1 MSKLKRKLLL
11 WTVSLIACFSFVFA
25 PVFSVI
31 NAYGSTYGKP
41 EAEQSESVTLSEAE
55 GLALADTSSAF
66 NDDYSNKTETKNVTG
81 EHYVVVTLEGSDLIS
96 ASSGDLND
104 YLATASAARKKAKI
118 AEEQSAFLAS
128 LDKSAIPYTLKYSYS
143 TVINAVAIKV
153 DVKYLDAI
161 SRISGVYSA
170 EVSEYYYAPMDHA
183 VSNQANVWGT
193 GIYKVDGVAAGYSGE
208 GMVVA
213 VLDTGLDSSHAAFRT
228 MPASARLNKEE
239 VKNKIF
245 DETYSDTGLLA
256 MNKKVTVDN
265 VYYNEKVPFAYDYAD
280 NDPDVYP
287 SYSSHGT
294 HVAGI
299 IAGTAT
305 GDIIRDLDGNPI
317 LDKEGNEMTFLGV
330 APNAQLAICK
340 VFTDKETAEGLGGA
354 ETVDILAALEDCV
367 KLGVDVINMSLGSSA
382 GFSGADDAHMQEVY
396 DNVRKTGI
404 SLMVAASNDYSSAY
418 NGVYGINLATN
429 PDSATVGSPST
440 FESSMSVASIN
451 GQKARYIRIGNS
463 YDAQEA
469 DKFLYFTEASDG
481 NGNQKKFVTELL
493 EKYSDKLVNGVLKL
507 DYQVVPG
514 YGLSVNYTRNIDVKG
529 KVAVVRRGGDVTFE
543 EKVRVAKSKGA
554 VACVIYNNVSGV
566 IRMSLGNLHDP
577 VPTCS
582 ITMDAASGFV
592 SNARGSF
599 YISDSYRAGPFM
611 SDFSSW
617 GPTPDLRLK
626 PEISA
631 HGGEITSAVPNGWD
645 EYSGTSM
652 ATPNLAGAMS
662 LVLGYVEKNKSVF
675 NPSVETGTG
684 TNDRVTISNRLMMS
698 TATIAYDEFGYPY
711 SPRKQGAGLAD
722 INKAMT
728 TKAYIYIPGSD
739 KTKIEVYDDPNKTG
753 VYDLVFS
760 VYNFS
765 DGTRSYKIDAK
776 TMTETIATDGLT
788 VAERAYMLDS
798 LCDLTVSGNNVS
810 GNVLTLAAGASSEV
824 TVTVRLKAEAKN
836 YIDTNF
842 KNGMYVEG
850 FVTLKDLT
858 GDESAVDL
866 NVPWLGFY
874 GDWYAAPMF
883 DISEYELADAL
894 KDDSIPDEE
903 KPKAAM
909 YATVPLGS
917 YKNKQYIIPLGTYLY
932 ELPDDA
938 RKIYSSSDKAALS
951 IYDEKGHYTVNELY
965 AIYAGLLRGA
975 KEMNVVITDAVTGE
989 VVYNETK
996 TNVRKAYTGGSST
1009 ARAAFVE
1016 MKWSPVDLKLDN
1028 NKQYLFHMDGK
1039 LDSIPRADRQYN
1051 ADDYEYGKSFDFN
1064 FYIDT
1069 EAPEIVDYRVR
1080 YESYKD
1086 ANEKIK
1092 YNVYLDVDVYDNH
1105 YAQSVALCYA
1115 DMNKMTLELLESKLQ
1130 PVYSTCNS
1138 TTTVTLDIT
1147 DYYNTEKDIY
1157 IQVDDYA
1164 LNARAYRVSNFK
1176 SFADSVDYP
1185 EDVEIT
1191 SGSVVSSDEYSREIT
1206 ISKNEAYKLGL
1217 SVTPS
1222 TAASVNLLWKS
1233 FNEKVVTVKDGELF
1247 GKTAGDAIVR
1257 VYGGSNEHSD
1267 VTDAILVHVVDG
1279 DKNAPTISKLTLDL
1293 IRNADGALVN
1303 PTNAYVDV
1311 NQNEQFKMSAIIEP
1325 WYYSGTADIRWTSTA
1340 PDVASVSAKGGV
1352 VKTLKE
1358 GSATIK
1364 ATLFIDGKQTIY
1376 TVSAM
1381 LTVGPEFVVQ
1391 NGYLREY
1398 HGPGGKVTIP
1408 KSLNVYYVYEEAFKD
1423 NDNITELEIS
1433 SPCTEIQP
1441 YAFSH
1446 MTRLERVVLP
1456 STVNYVYR
1464 YAFSN
1469 CYNLKSIELHSRSI
1483 TFGAHAFENCNS
1495 LKTIKNVKLINGLKQ
1510 EDVEILSLT
1519 EGRDYTT
1526 EVAKLTTV
1534 GDYAFKGCTSIT
1546 SLDLTELRVAG
1557 INAFEGCTALKEVTL
1572 SKFTAVSDDM
1582 FFNCKSLSVLNYTDV
1597 TADDLTALYHGNAVS
1612 PFGNCAVSK
1621 INVVGGYAEANGEN
1635 FVALYDGEDK
1645 TTLLRINQTLKSFT
1659 VPESVTTIAPNAL
1672 AGSKIESV
1680 TIGSNVETIGN
1691 YAFSGCGYLTG
1702 VTLPASVKNMG
1713 VGVFSWCEGLTS
1725 ADLSALTI
1733 AKLPEMTFMY
1743 AGDLSE
1749 GIKFNSALT
1758 SLGVRSFAGSRI
1770 SSLDLSSTNVTE
1782 IDDYAFMSCSLLDHV
1797 VFGKITNLGRG
1808 VLAAG
1813 SETSLT
1819 GVEFGEGSDVLG
1831 TYTFAGQIG
1840 LKSDG
1845 ISFSDKQ
1852 KAITEI
1858 GDGVFRNCISIVSLP
1873 FTVKVAGESA
1883 FENCVSLKDINLTM
1897 LSSAERR
1904 SFKNCVSL
1912 ESATFDNA
1920 TVIGDEAFKN
1930 CYKLKT
1936 ANFVAAG
1943 KVGESAF
1950 ENCTTLNVSSL
1961 GTALRYIG
1969 KYAFRNTGIKA
1980 DTFVVPVAD
1989 GQFIGEGAFAA
2000 LTGVKAFNVTGTSA
2014 YYSDDLGMIIK
2025 RVENG
2030 LEIIAYPA
2038 GASGEA
2044 VLPEGTVRVAAS
2056 AFENAKNVTK
2066 ITFPY
2071 SFKAI
2076 GDKGFYGAGATEYV
2090 FGCLSAP
2097 VLEAQYIIASEFDS
2111 SDDMYKILDEDGTV
2125 VSEKYYG
2132 NYKDYVAKVLYH
2144 GKYGVK
2150 GIKDLGLKAYVPQ
2163 NATGFESRVY
2173 AGFFS
2178 TVVKTEL
2185 IADDTARNCNGLIA
2199 SIPSAEQIEALTA
2212 ADVTTW
2218 QSFRSVMKSA
2228 RSAYNL
2234 VSTEQRAFVTEAA
2247 KLLSSEA
2254 AMRSKAALFNETPV
2268 ETGINVSTLPNK
2280 TTYVRGETFDKTG
2293 MVLSVTWSDGS
2304 KVEITDGF
2312 TVLTT
2317 TKLTE
2322 NNRTVRI
2329 KYHDL
2334 TTSLTVNVIKPEVS
2348 SIEINTAPSQT
2359 EYEIGDEFS
2368 TAGLSIKVNYVD
2380 GTSEIVY
2387 SGFEATHNEFVVG
2400 ENVVTVEYMGK
2411 TLEIKVTVK
2420 DDSEPDKPEPK
2431 PDDDNKGCGTVAF
2444 DSTDIFGG
2452 FTLIAL
2458 SGAFM
2463 LIREKNRKR
2472 KKDENDL

>member
-1 MSKLKRKLLL
+1 MSKIKRKLLL
-11 WTVSLIACFSFVFA
+11 WSVSLIACFSFVFA
-25 PVFSVI
+25 PVSSVI
-31 NAYGSTYGKP
+31 SAYSPTYGKP
-41 EAEQSESVTLSEAE
+41 ETAQSEEVVLKEAE

-66 NDDYSNKTETKNVTG
+66 KSDYSNKTETKKVTG
-81 EHYVVVTLEGSDLIS
+81 ERYVVVTLEGGDLIS
-96 ASSGDLND
+96 ASCGDLND
-104 YLATASAARKKAKI
+104 YLATAPAGRKKTKI
-118 AEEQSAFLAS
+118 AEEQSAFLSA
-128 LDKSAIPYTLKYSYS
+128 LDRSAIPYTLKYAYN
-143 TVINAVAIKV
+143 TVINAVALKV
-153 DVKYLDAI
+153 DVKYLEAI
-161 SRISGVYSA
+161 SRIDGVRSA
-170 EVSEYYYAPMDHA
+170 EISEYYYAPMDHA

-213 VLDTGLDSSHAAFRT
+213 VLDTGLDASHAAFRT
-228 MPASARLNKEE
+228 MPTYSRLDKEE

-245 DETYSDTGLLA
+245 DETFSNTGLLA
-256 MNKKVTVDN
+256 MNKKVTVDD

-299 IAGTAT
+299 IAGTST

-340 VFTDKETAEGLGGA
+340 VFTDIETAEGLGGA

-382 GFSGADDAHMQEVY
+382 GFSTADDAHMQEVY

-418 NGVYGINLATN
+418 NGVYGTNLATS

-463 YDAQEA
+463 YATQEE

-493 EKYSDKLVNGVLKL
+493 EKYSDKLVDGVLKL

-582 ITMDAASGFV
+582 VTMDAASGFI
-592 SNARGSF
+592 SKARGTF

-675 NPSVETGTG
+675 NPSVETGIG
-684 TNDRVTISNRLMMS
+684 TEDRVTVANRLMMS

-728 TKAYIYIPGSD
+728 TKAYLYIPGTD
-739 KTKIEVYDDPNKTG
+739 KTKIEVYDDPEKTG
-753 VYDLVFS
+753 VYNLVFS
-760 VYNFS
+760 VKNFS
-765 DGTRSYKIDAK
+765 DGVRTYRIDAK
-776 TMTETIATDGLT
+776 TITETIASDGLT
-788 VAERAYMLDS
+788 VAERAYMLDA
-798 LCDLTVSGNNVS
+798 LCDLTISGNSVS
-810 GNVLTLAAGASSEV
+810 NNTLTLAAGATSEI
-824 TVTVRLKAEAKN
+824 TVTVKLKPEAKN
-836 YIDTNF
+836 YIDKNF

-858 GDESAVDL
+858 GDANNVDL

-874 GDWYAAPMF
+874 GDWYSAPMF
-883 DISEYELADAL
+883 DISEYELAAAL

-909 YATVPLGS
+909 YATVPLGL
-917 YKNKQYIIPLGTYLY
+917 YKNDQYIIPLGTYLY

-938 RKIYSSSDKAALS
+938 RKIYSSSDKASLS

-1039 LDSIPRADRQYN
+1039 LSSMPTRAYD
-1051 ADDYEYGKSFDFN
+1051 ADEYEYGKSFDFN

-1086 ANEKIK
+1086 ANDKIK
-1092 YNVYLDVDVYDNH
+1092 YSVYLDVDVYDNH

-1115 DMNKMTLELLESKLQ
+1115 DMNKMALELLESKLQ
-1130 PVYSTCNS
+1130 PVYSTRNS
-1138 TTTVTLDIT
+1138 TTTVTIDIT

-1164 LNARAYRVSNFK
+1164 LNARAYRVSDFK

-1185 EDVEIT
+1185 ENVEIT
-1191 SGSVVSSDEYSREIT
+1191 SGSAVSAGEYSREIT
-1206 ISKNEAYKLGL
+1206 ISVNEAYKLGL
-1217 SVTPS
+1217 NVLPS
-1222 TAASVNLLWKS
+1222 TSTSVNLLWKS
-1233 FNEKVVTVKDGELF
+1233 FNEKVVSVKDGELF
-1247 GKTAGDAIVR
+1247 GKTTGDAIVR
-1257 VYGGSNEHSD
+1257 VYGGSNEYSD

-1279 DKNAPTISKLTLDL
+1279 DKNAPSISKLTLDL

-1303 PTNAYVDV
+1303 PTNAYVEVD
-1311 NQNEQFKMSAIIEP
+1311 QNEQFKMSAKIEP

-1340 PDVASVSAKGGV
+1340 PDVATVSAKTGIV
-1352 VKTLKE
+1352 RTLKE

-1364 ATLFIDGKQTIY
+1364 ATLFIDDKQTIY
-1376 TVSAM
+1376 SVSAM
-1381 LTVGPEFVVQ
+1381 LTVGPEFVVT

-1408 KSLNVYYVYEEAFKD
+1408 KSLNVYYIYEEAFKD
-1423 NDNITELEIS
+1423 NDNVVELEIS

-1464 YAFSN
+1464 NAFSN

-1483 TFGAHAFENCNS
+1483 SFGAHAFENCTS
-1495 LKTIKNVKLINGLKQ
+1495 LKTIKNVKLLNGLKQ
-1510 EDVEILSLT
+1510 DDVEILSLK
-1519 EGRDYTT
+1519 EGVDYST
-1526 EVAKLTTV
+1526 EVARLTTV
-1534 GDYAFKGCTSIT
+1534 GDYAFKNCTSIP
-1546 SLDLTELRVAG
+1546 SLNLTELRVSG
-1557 INAFEGCTALKEVTL
+1557 INAFEGCAALTEVTL
-1572 SKFTAVSDDM
+1572 SKFTAVSNDM
-1582 FFNCKSLSVLNYTDV
+1582 FFNCKNLSVLNYVDV
-1597 TADDLTALYHGNAVS
+1597 TADDLTVLYHGNAVS
-1612 PFGNCAVSK
+1612 PFGNCAISK
-1621 INVVGGYAEANGEN
+1621 INVVGGFVEGDGEN
-1635 FVALYDGEDK
+1635 FVALYDGEEK
-1645 TTLLRINQTLKSFT
+1645 KTLLRINQKLQSF
-1659 VPESVTTIAPNAL
+1659 VIPESVTTIAPNAL
-1672 AGSKIESV
+1672 AGSVIKSV
-1680 TIGSNVETIGN
+1680 TVGSNVETIGN
-1691 YAFSGCGYLTG
+1691 YAFSGCGYLTN

-1713 VGVFSWCEGLTS
+1713 VGVFSWCENLES
-1725 ADLSALTI
+1725 ADLSALTLT
-1733 AKLPEMTFMY
+1733 KLPDKTFMC
-1743 AGDLSE
+1743 AGNLNK
-1749 GIKFNSALT
+1749 GVKFNPVMT
-1758 SLGVRSFAGSRI
+1758 SLGASSFEGSAI
-1770 SSLDLSSTNVTE
+1770 ESFDLSATNVTS
-1782 IDDYAFMSCSLLDHV
+1782 IDDYAFRACEALKKA
-1797 VFGKITNLGRG
+1797 VFGIITGLGKG
-1808 VLAAG
+1808 VLA
-1813 SETSLT
+1813 SEGETLLT
-1819 GVEFGEGSDVLG
+1819 EVEFGTESDVLG
-1831 TYTFAGQIG
+1831 TYTFAGQIK
-1840 LKSDG
+1840 LSDG
-1845 ISFSDKQ
+1845 LVFSAKQ
-1852 KAITEI
+1852 TALTEI
-1858 GDGVFRNCISIVSLP
+1858 GEGVFKNCISVVSLP
-1873 FTVKVAGESA
+1873 FNVLVAGESA
-1883 FENCVSLKDINLTM
+1883 FENCVSLKNINLTA
-1897 LSSAERR
+1897 LEKAEKRA
-1904 SFKNCVSL
+1904 FKNCISL
-1912 ESATFDNA
+1912 TSATFDSA
-1920 TVIGDEAFKN
+1920 VSIEEEAFMN
-1930 CYKLKT
+1930 CLKLKN
-1936 ANFVAAG
+1936 ANFVALEKA
-1943 KVGESAF
+1943 GESSF
-1950 ENCTTLNVSSL
+1950 ENCTALNVTSL
-1961 GTALRYIG
+1961 GSKLRYIG

-1980 DTFVVPVAD
+1980 ETLSVTVSD
-1989 GQFIGEGAFAA
+1989 GQYIGEGAFAA
-2000 LTGVKAFNVTGTSA
+2000 LTGVKAFSVVGASP
-2014 YYSDDLGMIIK
+2014 YYSTEDGMIVK

-2038 GASGEA
+2038 GGFGE
-2044 VLPEGTVRVAAS
+2044 VNLPEGTVRVAAS
-2056 AFENAKNVTK
+2056 AFENAKQITK
-2066 ITFPY
+2066 VTFPY

-2090 FGCLSAP
+2090 FGCLHAP
-2097 VLEAQYIIASEFDS
+2097 VLEARYITASDFSE
-2111 SDDMYKILDEDGTV
+2111 SDDMYKILDENGSV
-2125 VSEKYYG
+2125 ASEKYYG
-2132 NYKDYVAKVLYH
+2132 NFKDYVAKVLYN
-2144 GKYGVK
+2144 GKYGVT
-2150 GIKDLGLKAYVPQ
+2150 GVKDLGLKAYVPQ
-2163 NATGFESRVY
+2163 NAAGFDGRVY
-2173 AGFFS
+2173 ANFFS

-2185 IADDTARNCNGLIA
+2185 IADDTARNCNALIA
-2199 SIPSAEQIEALTA
+2199 SIPSAAEISALSAEDVSTWNTYRTA
-2212 ADVTTW
+2212 
-2218 QSFRSVMKSA
+2218 MKAA

-2234 VSTEQRAFVTEAA
+2234 VSAEQRAFVIGAA
-2247 KLLSSEA
+2247 ELLSSEA
-2254 AMRSKAALFNETPV
+2254 AMRSKATAFNETPT
-2268 ETGINVSTLPNK
+2268 ETGVTVSTLPNK

-2317 TKLTE
+2317 SKLTE
-2322 NNRTVRI
+2322 NNRTVRV
-2329 KYHDL
+2329 KYNDL
-2334 TTSLTVNVIKPEVS
+2334 TTSLTVNVVKPEVS

-2380 GTSEIVY
+2380 GTSEVVY
-2387 SGFEATHNEFVVG
+2387 SGFVATHNAFVVG
-2400 ENVVTVEYMGK
+2400 ENVVTIEYMGK

-2420 DDSEPDKPEPK
+2420 DNSEPEPTPEPK
-2431 PDDDNKGCGTVAF
+2431 PDDDGKGCGTVTF

-2452 FTLIAL
+2452 FTMIAL
-2458 SGAFM
+2458 SCAFI
-2463 LIREKNRKR
+2463 LVRQKNRKR
-2472 KKDENDL
+2472 KNGEKDL